1 MLRTVDYYFTCSSPW
16 TYIGHDP
23 FMEVAKRHALK
34 INYKPMPT
42 REVFA
47 RTGGLVLS
55 ERPRSRQRYR
65 LLELQRWRDRRGMT
79 FNIQPRHFPVD
90 AGPADKV
97 VLALIARDADPDP
110 FMRRVFETLWEEEG
124 NIADAATL
132 ETLLNETGHEAEAV
146 LAESHASTIEAL
158 YTLNLESAVAA
169 DVFGAPSYVRD
180 GEVFWGQDRVELLD
194 DALASGRAAY
204 RADLQA

>member
-1 MLRTVDYYFTCSSPW
+1 
-16 TYIGHDP
+16 
-23 FMEVAKRHALK
+23 
-34 INYKPMPT
+34 
-42 REVFA
+42 
-47 RTGGLVLS
+47 
-55 ERPRSRQRYR
+55 
-65 LLELQRWRDRRGMT
+65 MT

-110 FMRRVFETLWEEEG
+110 FMRRVFETLWG
-124 NIADAATL
+124 GGKAISPMRRRWRRSFD
-132 ETLLNETGHEAEAV
+132 ETGHEAGAV
-146 LAESHASTIEAL
+146 LAESQAATIDAL
-158 YTLNLESAVAA
+158 YALNLEGAVAA